1 LYINFNGSY
10 IYSDEPFINAD
21 NRGFRYGDGLF
32 ETIKIAD
39 NKIHLAQYHF
49 ERLFSSMQIFQFDVP
64 DFFMAEN
71 LSEQILLLCKK
82 NGHQD
87 SARARLVIF
96 RGNGKLFDAEN
107 NSPNYIIQTEELPAK
122 KFSLNENG
130 FRVDVFV
137 DGKKSC
143 DQFSNIKS
151 NNFLIYA
158 MAAIHAKKNK
168 LDDCF
173 ILNSHDR
180 ICESVIA
187 NIFCIKDKIIY
198 TPALSEGCVAGV
210 MRRFLLEKISEVGFF
225 VEESNLSIENIKEA
239 DEIFLT
245 NSISGIR
252 WVKQFGEIEY
262 NNSLTTEIFKEVLN
276 SSDWV

>member
-1 LYINFNGSY
+1 LQAYINFNGSY
-10 IYSDEPFINAD
+10 ILSEESFINAD

-39 NKIHLAQYHF
+39 NEIHLPNYHF
-49 ERLFSSMQIFQFDVP
+49 ERLFSSMKILQFDSP
-64 DFFMAEN
+64 DFFTEEN
-71 LSEQILLLCKK
+71 LSEEILSLCEK
-82 NGHQD
+82 NNHQD
-87 SARARLVIF
+87 AARVRVIIF

-107 NSPNYIIQTEELPAK
+107 NSPNYIIQTEGLSDK

-130 FRVDVFV
+130 LIVDVFE
-137 DGKKSC
+137 DGRKSC
-143 DQFSNIKS
+143 DKFSNIKS

-173 ILNSHDR
+173 ILNSYDR
-180 ICESVIA
+180 VCESAVS
-187 NIFCIKDKIIY
+187 NIFCIKNKIIY
-198 TPALSEGCVAGV
+198 TPALSEGCIAGII
-210 MRRFLLEKISEVGFF
+210 RRFLFERINKNFLLKETNLF
-225 VEESNLSIENIKEA
+225 VDNIKEA

-252 WVKQFGEIEY
+252 WVKQFGEIKY
-262 NNSLTTEIFKEVLN
+262 HNSLTAEIFKTVF
-276 SSDWV
+276 